1 MPIVA
6 TVMSR
11 RREAQDLERALALSA
26 REGTRQNLPSSSLS
40 TLDHPSRESACPS
53 PGRSEASC
61 VDGQGEE
68 LGACEPAAIRQ
79 LESQDEAAASLRTK
93 RPKLSSRTSHDA
105 LYTNDSHEPRDSPAQ
120 ASHPPDERDS
130 QSRLAQETSSHI
142 PSNGPP
148 SSLSPALQKLDATS
162 ARKRL
167 FGKPITS
174 LLPSSPSYVPGLKRH
189 VRLPPLHT
197 NRRPP
202 PPPKPRLP
210 KKEPKKTAADSGSE
224 EGEPEPEIDYENEGF
239 L

>member
-167 FGKPITS
+167 FGKRTLPSLTQL
-174 LLPSSPSYVPGLKRH
+174 LLPCFPH
-189 VRLPPLHT
+189 RLHMSL
-197 NRRPP
+197 
-202 PPPKPRLP
+202 
-210 KKEPKKTAADSGSE
+210 A
-224 EGEPEPEIDYENEGF
+224 
-239 L
+239 